1 LVAESNGQFL
11 EWIVTAPGIR
21 RGATLQKVRGRHVS
35 DTRLP
40 SAGKLVAGG
49 LDDMTAGRNFMSSH
63 LRGELVQVMSRV
75 RPEDL
80 SAVEI
85 TALLVILRPAD
96 SRVLGLP
103 AGRPQVRV
111 LRDSRRAPGV

>member
-1 LVAESNGQFL
+1 MSDAQL
-11 EWIVTAPGIR
+11 PG
-21 RGATLQKVRGRHVS
+21 V
-35 DTRLP
+35 
-40 SAGKLVAGG
+40 GKRIADG

-63 LRGELVQVMSRV
+63 LRWELVQLMSRV

-96 SRVLGLP
+96 SRVFGRP

-111 LRDSRRAPGV
+111 LTGSRRPPGV